1 MNELHLAADRVN
13 KTSILIAADEGTNTI
28 CILFFHLVCTQMV
41 PLIKKSS
48 DVLVEKMGE
57 FAESGKAVALL
68 R

>member
-1 MNELHLAADRVN
+1 MEFT
-13 KTSILIAADEGTNTI
+13 KKPIYMYIPIADERLYVYSFPSLYI
-28 CILFFHLVCTQMV
+28 YTQMV

-57 FAESGKAVALL
+57 FAESGKTVELF